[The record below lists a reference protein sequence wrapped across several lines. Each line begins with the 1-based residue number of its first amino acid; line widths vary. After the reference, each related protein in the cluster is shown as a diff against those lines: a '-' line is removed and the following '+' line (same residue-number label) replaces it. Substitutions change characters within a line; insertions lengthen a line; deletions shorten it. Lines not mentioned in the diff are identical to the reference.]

1 MDSEY
6 RFSLSPRLNS
16 FHAKYSMSNK
26 NGKNMNVP
34 IVNYFGYLKCQNE
47 QFRLILNNKSQIWSC
62 NQKQIFD
69 YVRDPMLW

>member
-1 MDSEY
+1 
-6 RFSLSPRLNS
+6 
-16 FHAKYSMSNK
+16 
-26 NGKNMNVP
+26 MNVL